1 MEVDKF
7 MFRRFFKIVK
17 FFQRKYKYIED
28 RAYNFY
34 YPPDDEN
41 LRKVNKSTDS
51 CLKLETHHFESPV
64 SHHGSPLHIYSDTIG
79 NHEPKHIS
87 FEQMNFKI

>member
-64 SHHGSPLHIYSDTIG
+64 LSQCPTMGLPYIFTLTQLVIMNQNIYLL
-79 NHEPKHIS
+79 NK
-87 FEQMNFKI
+87 